1 MTMDFIIT
9 KSDEIKYDLNDADK
23 IKLLEQRI
31 ERLEDTVKTLQDR
44 ILTVATYSGA
54 Y

>member
-1 MTMDFIIT
+1 MIT
-9 KSDEIKYDLNDADK
+9 DTERIA
-23 IKLLEQRI
+23 LLEQRI

-44 ILTVATYSGA
+44 ILAVATYSGA